1 MNMDTSDKTILGDDR
16 TVAVPRKPV
25 QTHVCPVCGTA
36 NSQEQLQ
43 ERDYRCGNCRLELA
57 HLDYA
62 PNGTIRGIYGW
73 LCGVGDVVL
82 DRYQIKSVLGKGGF
96 GAAYLADDL
105 QLNGKHRA
113 LKEVPLPMFDEY
125 ETSLLSRLD
134 HPAIPDIIDRRTVN
148 GMVYL
153 VLKFGGSRTLGGER
167 KQYPDRRIPQE
178 KLFPWMRQLC
188 DVLIY
193 LHGQNPPI
201 IHRDLKPDNILLN
214 EDDRIMLIDFGI
226 AKEAVADGRTR
237 TLAMAVTVGFS
248 PPEQVMGTGTDARAD
263 VYALGATFYALLTG
277 KNPTPAHERIS
288 GGELIPPSQLVPDVP
303 PEVEA
308 AIVKS
313 LNLNMHQ
320 RQQSVREF
328 AMALSGFEST
338 EFSRPITSQ
347 EQAQRTVALGR
358 STESTFGKSTGLKF
372 PTGRATAAQGQPASI
387 RLPQAR
393 SQRTLILPLI
403 GITIVLAALV
413 SAVYYF
419 FTKPSET
426 VDIVQPAKTNETLP
440 TPSVA
445 PEVPYQAPTQPTT
458 LPMHPQPQPSALS
471 RQLAGEGGSVQ
482 DMLRNRVVEPEPVAP
497 SPPPQPK
504 PKPAVVAPAEMNNL
518 QPSDNLKPS
527 EVIIKINKG
536 TSTPKTVRQGESVK
550 LLMNYSV
557 QLPANMSSTQVS
569 ESWILKKDGKVLANL
584 APQAGE
590 RTSGGWSADATVPIP
605 TNAEPGTYVIEH
617 RIQTGN
623 RYDTDESTFTVTR

>member
-1 MNMDTSDKTILGDDR
+1 MNMDTSDKTILADDKTVITPR
-16 TVAVPRKPV
+16 TAH

-36 NSQEQLQ
+36 NTQEQLQ
-43 ERDYRCGNCRLELA
+43 ERDYRCSNCRLELA

-62 PNGTIRGIYGW
+62 ANGTIRGIFGW
-73 LCGVGDVVL
+73 LCAVGDVVL

-277 KNPTPAHERIS
+277 KNPTPAHERIA
-288 GGELIPPSQLVPDVP
+288 GKELIPPSQLVPDVP
-303 PEVEA
+303 PEVEE

-320 RQQSVREF
+320 RQQSVKEF
-328 AMALSGFEST
+328 AMALSGIET
-338 EFSRPITSQ
+338 MEFSRPITSL
-347 EQAQRTVALGR
+347 EQAQRTVAMGR
-358 STESTFGKSTGLKF
+358 PTESTHGKLTGLKL
-372 PTGRATAAQGQPASI
+372 PTGRVTAAQGQAAYIPI
-387 RLPQAR
+387 PQPR
-393 SQRTLILPLI
+393 SQRTLLLPLI
-403 GITIVLAALV
+403 GITILLAALV
-413 SAVYYF
+413 TAAYYYF
-419 FTKPSET
+419 AKSPETTETKQPAVSNE
-426 VDIVQPAKTNETLP
+426 VQPTPPVAPP
-440 TPSVA
+440 TPQPLFPS
-445 PEVPYQAPTQPTT
+445 PAPTQAPLQPN
-458 LPMHPQPQPSALS
+458 LPMQSQPQPTVVTREPAVESRSA
-471 RQLAGEGGSVQ
+471 QE
-482 DMLRNRVVEPEPVAP
+482 MLKNRVVEPEPLPP
-497 SPPPQPK
+497 SPPPLPKPRSK
-504 PKPAVVAPAEMNNL
+504 PKPAAPAAEHSNA
-518 QPSDNLKPS
+518 QPSGNSAPS
-527 EVIIKINKG
+527 WVIIPG
-536 TSTPKTVRQGESVK
+536 GARKT
-550 LLMNYSV
+550 
-557 QLPANMSSTQVS
+557 
-569 ESWILKKDGKVLANL
+569 D
-584 APQAGE
+584 
-590 RTSGGWSADATVPIP
+590 
-605 TNAEPGTYVIEH
+605 
-617 RIQTGN
+617 
-623 RYDTDESTFTVTR
+623 

>member
-1 MNMDTSDKTILGDDR
+1 MNMDTTDKTILADDK
-16 TVAVPRKPV
+16 TVVVPRKPA

-36 NSQEQLQ
+36 NTLEQLQ

-62 PNGTIRGIYGW
+62 ANGTIRGIFGW
-73 LCGVGDVVL
+73 LCAVGDVVL

-113 LKEVPLPMFDEY
+113 LKEVPAQMFDEY
-125 ETSLLSRLD
+125 ETSLLSKLD

-237 TLAMAVTVGFS
+237 TLAMAMTVGFS

-277 KNPTPAHERIS
+277 KNPTPAHERIA

-303 PEVEA
+303 PEVQA

-320 RQQSVREF
+320 RQQTVREF
-328 AMALSGFEST
+328 ALALSGFETT
-338 EFSRPITSQ
+338 EFSRPITSP
-347 EQAQRTVALGR
+347 ELSQRTVALGR
-358 STESTFGKSTGLKF
+358 STESTHGKPTGLKL
-372 PTGRATAAQGQPASI
+372 PTGRATAPQGQAASVRI
-387 RLPQAR
+387 PQPR

-403 GITIVLAALV
+403 GITVLLAALV
-413 SAVYYF
+413 TAVYYYF
-419 FTKPSET
+419 NQSPETKEAAQPAIS
-426 VDIVQPAKTNETLP
+426 DAVQPTQAV
-440 TPSVA
+440 TPSTPQA
-445 PEVPYQAPTQPTT
+445 LIPSPAPTQVPMQTYSPT
-458 LPMHPQPQPSALS
+458 PIQPQPQPPAGSGSREPGGETRSA
-471 RQLAGEGGSVQ
+471 Q
-482 DMLRNRVVEPEPVAP
+482 DMLKNRVAEPEPIAP
-497 SPPPQPK
+497 QMSASQAPKPRPK
-504 PKPAVVAPAEMNNL
+504 PKPVVKPQAEQNS
-518 QPSDNLKPS
+518 QPSSGNSAPS
-527 EVIIKINKG
+527 WVIIPG
-536 TSTPKTVRQGESVK
+536 GARKT
-550 LLMNYSV
+550 
-557 QLPANMSSTQVS
+557 
-569 ESWILKKDGKVLANL
+569 D
-584 APQAGE
+584 
-590 RTSGGWSADATVPIP
+590 
-605 TNAEPGTYVIEH
+605 
-617 RIQTGN
+617 
-623 RYDTDESTFTVTR
+623 

>member
-1 MNMDTSDKTILGDDR
+1 MNMDTSDKTLLADDKTVVAPR
-16 TVAVPRKPV
+16 TAP

-36 NSQEQLQ
+36 NTQEQLL
-43 ERDYRCGNCRLELA
+43 ERDYRCSNCRLELA

-62 PNGTIRGIYGW
+62 ANGTIRGIFGW

-167 KQYPDRRIPQE
+167 KQYPDRRIPKE

-214 EDDRIMLIDFGI
+214 EDERIMLIDFGI

-248 PPEQVMGTGTDARAD
+248 PPEQVMGTGTDVRAD

-277 KNPTPAHERIS
+277 KNPTPAHERIA
-288 GGELIPPSQLVPDVP
+288 GVELVPPSQLVPDVP
-303 PEVEA
+303 PEVEE

-313 LNLNMHQ
+313 LNLNMHH
-320 RQQSVREF
+320 RQQSVKEF
-328 AMALSGFEST
+328 AMALSGIEAV
-338 EFSRPITSQ
+338 ELSRPITNQ

-358 STESTFGKSTGLKF
+358 STESTLGKPTGLKL
-372 PTGRATAAQGQPASI
+372 PTGRATAAHGQPASVRI
-387 RLPQAR
+387 PQSQSR

-413 SAVYYF
+413 TAAYYYF
-419 FTKPSET
+419 AKSPET
-426 VDIVQPAKTNETLP
+426 TDATPQPAISNE
-440 TPSVA
+440 V
-445 PEVPYQAPTQPTT
+445 QPTQPVLQPIVEPTPPQQPST
-458 LPMHPQPQPSALS
+458 PPAPIQTPIQTNPPLQTQPQPPAVTGTREPSGESGSA
-471 RQLAGEGGSVQ
+471 QE
-482 DMLRNRVVEPEPVAP
+482 MLKNRVVEPEAA
-497 SPPPQPK
+497 PPPVSVPVQPK
-504 PKPAVVAPAEMNNL
+504 PKPKPKPATAAPAERSSPQPPKSAE
-518 QPSDNLKPS
+518 QPSW
-527 EVIIKINKG
+527 VIIPG
-536 TSTPKTVRQGESVK
+536 GARKT
-550 LLMNYSV
+550 
-557 QLPANMSSTQVS
+557 
-569 ESWILKKDGKVLANL
+569 D
-584 APQAGE
+584 
-590 RTSGGWSADATVPIP
+590 
-605 TNAEPGTYVIEH
+605 
-617 RIQTGN
+617 
-623 RYDTDESTFTVTR
+623 